1 MAEVT
6 TWFPERAFGKQDDQ
20 GEWRT
25 VVPLQTQ
32 QNAVSYLRSILKD
45 NYGARA
51 LIGPEASGKS
61 TIIGRFRSLLRRDVA
76 VAQVNAA
83 GLTSEQL
90 LANILDQFGYSAE
103 LDSADDLLRMLN
115 VFALQQTRAVQ
126 APLIIIENLEQMRPT
141 ALRSLCLL
149 AGLTYQ
155 GQYALRIVITGTHDA
170 RRLLDLSSMKPVA
183 DRIEAV
189 YEIEPLTPHET
200 MLYLHGR
207 LAACDVTRPDS
218 ILPLDVCDRMHEL
231 SGGNPG
237 ELCRIARKTLQQ
249 AVAFPATLVDV
260 EKSYKK
266 AKQTRRLPKLIVN
279 LNGKV
284 VAEYEV
290 VDKKMTIGR
299 SSLADIQIQDERISK
314 FHAMLL
320 TYSDALVIADLN
332 SVNGTF
338 VNSRRIS
345 STLLKSNDIL
355 SVSDYR
361 IKVINAPSGA
371 DEEFGAS
378 QGDTSKMKTLD
389 DLRRKST
396 PKLHVVDSRSAE
408 KDG

>member
-1 MAEVT
+1 MAEIT
-6 TWFPERAFGKQDDQ
+6 TWFPERAFGKHDDKND
-20 GEWRT
+20 ERT

-32 QNAVSYLRSILKD
+32 QDAVSYLRSILKD
-45 NYGARA
+45 TYGARA
-51 LIGPEASGKS
+51 LIGPESSGKS
-61 TIIGRFRSLLRRDVA
+61 TIIDRFRSLIRRDVA
-76 VAQVNAA
+76 IAQVNGA

-90 LANILDQFGYSAE
+90 LSNILDQFGYSAE

-115 VFALQQTRAVQ
+115 MFALQQTRAVQ
-126 APLIIIENLEQMRPT
+126 APLIVVENLEQMRPT

-155 GQYALRIVITGTHDA
+155 GQYALRIVITGTNDA

-183 DRIEAV
+183 DRVEAV
-189 YEIEPLTPHET
+189 YEVEPLTPHET

-207 LAACDVTRPDS
+207 LAGCDITQPDS

-231 SGGNPG
+231 TGGNPG

-266 AKQTRRLPKLIVN
+266 AQRATRVPKMIVN

-284 VAEYEV
+284 VAEYEIR
-290 VDKKMTIGR
+290 DKKMTIGR
-299 SSLADIQIQDERISK
+299 SSLADIQIHDERVSK
-314 FHAMLL
+314 FHALVMI
-320 TYSDALVIADLN
+320 YSDALVIADLN

-338 VNSRRIS
+338 VNSRKVS

-361 IKVINAPSGA
+361 IKVVDAPSGA

-378 QGDTSKMKTLD
+378 AGDTSRMKTLD
-389 DLRRKST
+389 DMRRQTKTKLR
-396 PKLHVVDSRSAE
+396 VVGSDRSKE
-408 KDG
+408 KA